1 MKVFTGK
8 VISKKMLKT
17 ATVSV
22 ERTVKHPMYQKTFT
36 RQKKY
41 HVHDDFDVAIG
52 ESVRFI
58 ASKPYSKLVRWKIV
72 KDLKLKKVESNAKKP
87 RDVAVKAVKKG
98 RKSS

>member
-8 VISKKMLKT
+8 VVSKKNEKT
-17 ATVSV
+17 ITVLV
-22 ERTVKHPMYQKTFT
+22 ERVVTHPMYRKRFKRT
-36 RQKKY
+36 KKY